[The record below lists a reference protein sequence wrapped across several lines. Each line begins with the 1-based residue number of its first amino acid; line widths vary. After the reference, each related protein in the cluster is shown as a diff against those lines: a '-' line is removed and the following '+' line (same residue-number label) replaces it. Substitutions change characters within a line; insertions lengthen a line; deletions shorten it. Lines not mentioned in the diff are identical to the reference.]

1 MNVVM
6 TALAARPV
14 KNRCFP
20 APTTAT
26 LAAPAVALPPWP
38 SRPRALQTWTPPAL
52 RAKLQVSRTLLP
64 PPRHDSIANLPP
76 ARNQAARPSSL
87 LPTAIANDV
96 FIRAIRAIR
105 GQPPSGYIR
114 VHPGTSGQIKNM
126 NEAPKG
132 KIGRLPKAIQEQVNR
147 RLENGEK
154 ARTLVAWLNALPD
167 LPTLRTFLH
176 DVMAVRRGDHSATRL
191 QVASERL
198 ADKRRE
204 TGGEL

>member
-1 MNVVM
+1 
-6 TALAARPV
+6 
-14 KNRCFP
+14 
-20 APTTAT
+20 
-26 LAAPAVALPPWP
+26 
-38 SRPRALQTWTPPAL
+38 
-52 RAKLQVSRTLLP
+52 
-64 PPRHDSIANLPP
+64 
-76 ARNQAARPSSL
+76 
-87 LPTAIANDV
+87 
-96 FIRAIRAIR
+96 
-105 GQPPSGYIR
+105 
-114 VHPGTSGQIKNM
+114 M

-176 DVMAVRRGDHSATRL
+176 DVVAVRRGDHSATRL

-204 TGGEL
+204 HGGEL